1 MKIMKPAKVEAE
13 VTERDEDNDKDVQED
28 NDNEVEVVAR
38 FNKVEVVEVVE
49 AVEEVKRRASTRHVE
64 SKGKCTTR
72 DFFQFFFSFLY
83 ISDLCSPHSQWTSR
97 QLLRARRTNTSPT
110 SSTCI
115 GSLSVTCG
123 S

>member
-49 AVEEVKRRASTRHVE
+49 VA
-64 SKGKCTTR
+64 
-72 DFFQFFFSFLY
+72 
-83 ISDLCSPHSQWTSR
+83 ILCMNNMTMKEK
-97 QLLRARRTNTSPT
+97 
-110 SSTCI
+110 
-115 GSLSVTCG
+115 
-123 S
+123 